1 MDKKRSLIRVTEDD
15 AILEAIAALEKD
27 IFEDAW
33 SKREIASTATQKN
46 AICGVIKEEET
57 VLGYFLSYYV
67 LDECELA
74 RIAVDQSNR
83 KSGVGQ
89 QLFAYMKELCKEKQ
103 VERILLDV
111 RESNDAAI
119 RFYEKQ
125 GFQVDGRRKGYYQ
138 GEHPEDAILKS
149 LAI

>member
-1 MDKKRSLIRVTEDD
+1 MDNTRSLMRVSQDD
-15 AILEAIAALEKD
+15 AVLEAIAALESD

-33 SKREIASTATQKN
+33 SKREIASTTSQAN
-46 AICGVIKEEET
+46 AICGVIKEGDS

-74 RIAVDQSNR
+74 RIAVDKNIR

-138 GEHPEDAILKS
+138 GEHPEDAILMS
-149 LAI
+149 LFI

>member
-1 MDKKRSLIRVTEDD
+1 MDKERSLIRVTEDD
-15 AILEAIAALEKD
+15 VILEAIAALEKD
-27 IFEDAW
+27 IFDDAW
-33 SKREIASTATQKN
+33 NKREIASTAMQKN
-46 AICGVIKEEET
+46 AICGVIKEGEA

-74 RIAVDQSNR
+74 RIAVDKNIR

-89 QLFAYMKELCKEKQ
+89 QLFTYMKALCKEKQ

-111 RESNDAAI
+111 RESNHTAI

-138 GEHPEDAILKS
+138 GEHPEDAILMS
-149 LAI
+149 LVI